1 MLKEISKSSSKI
13 LGFLMLAIGTVFSF
27 MHPEQGTA
35 VLTMA
40 FGAAT
45 VAIGVKTTA
54 SAYTTKCNKG
64 EQG

>member
-1 MLKEISKSSSKI
+1 MLKLIAKSASKT
-13 LGFLMLAIGTVFSF
+13 LGFLMLAVGTVFAF

-54 SAYTTKCNKG
+54 AAYIAKGNKG
-64 EQG
+64 EEL